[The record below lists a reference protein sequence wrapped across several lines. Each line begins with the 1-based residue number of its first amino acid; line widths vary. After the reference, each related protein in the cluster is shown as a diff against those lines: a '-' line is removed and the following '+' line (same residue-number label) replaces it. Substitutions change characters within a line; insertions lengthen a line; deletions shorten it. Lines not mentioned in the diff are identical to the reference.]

1 MQGKVRVEVLYLH
14 NLKSRPNYRGKVNR
28 EMQKVDSTQYDWLFL
43 IKMANN
49 AMPKYHLWI

>member
-14 NLKSRPNYRGKVNR
+14 NLKSRPNNRGKVNR
-28 EMQKVDSTQYDWLFL
+28 EMQKVDSIQYDWLFL
-43 IKMANN
+43 IKMVNN